1 MILYTNHIQTREIR
15 IELLYKEKRFV
26 SVMYY
31 YYYYY
36 YYYYIQ
42 RTVCHRH
49 HKNIGHQEH

>member
-36 YYYYIQ
+36 YYIQ